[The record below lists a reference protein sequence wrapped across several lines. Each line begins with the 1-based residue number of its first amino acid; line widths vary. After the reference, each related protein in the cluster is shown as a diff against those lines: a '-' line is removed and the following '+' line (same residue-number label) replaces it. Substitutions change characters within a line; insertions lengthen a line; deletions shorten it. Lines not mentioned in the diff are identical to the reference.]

1 MGQKVHPV
9 GLRLG
14 ITRTWDSRWFED
26 KQYVNW
32 LHEDLRMRKELESL
46 SRSAAV
52 ARVEIER
59 RANQARVLIST
70 AKPGIII
77 GKRGAG
83 IEEIKKKLEKI
94 TGKQVSVNVVEIKH
108 PELDAKLV
116 ANNIVDQLEKRIA
129 FRRAMRQALQRTMKA
144 GAKGIKVQ
152 CGGRLGGAEIARVER
167 NFEGKV
173 PLHTLRANID
183 YAHSEAYTTFG
194 RIGVK
199 VWVYLGEVLPD
210 GKQQPVQPQTRD
222 GRPPRRPRPARPARP
237 SALAPAAAVPVP
249 APAAPL
255 PVVEAPQTEQ
265 LPAVEAPQT
274 SAAPVEQEARPLP
287 PETPSAPETPGAS
300 ATQNT
305 TETKDGE
312 A

>member
-1 MGQKVHPV
+1 VGQKVNPI

-14 ITRTWDSRWFED
+14 ITRTWDSRWFEG
-26 KQYVNW
+26 KQYRVR
-32 LHEDLRMRKELESL
+32 LHEDLRIREIVDSL

-52 ARVEIER
+52 SKLEIER
-59 RANQARVLIST
+59 RANQVRIVINT

-83 IEEIKKKLEKI
+83 IEDLRKQLERES
-94 TGKQVSVNVVEIKH
+94 GKPVNVNVVEIKH

-129 FRRAMRQALQRTMKA
+129 FRRAMRQAIQRTMKA

-152 CGGRLGGAEIARVER
+152 VGGRLGGAEIARVER

-183 YAHSEAYTTFG
+183 YAQSEAYTTFG

-199 VWVYLGEVLPD
+199 VWIYLGEVMPD
-210 GKQQPVQPQTRD
+210 KAKTEVPSGSATTRI
-222 GRPPRRPRPARPARP
+222 PRVPRQRTVRTARPAEP
-237 SALAPAAAVPVP
+237 EAPAEPQVAAAQSQPAEAPLAVEPLELAPPQSPASEPQAAPP
-249 APAAPL
+249 APAD
-255 PVVEAPQTEQ
+255 TENK
-265 LPAVEAPQT
+265 E
-274 SAAPVEQEARPLP
+274 
-287 PETPSAPETPGAS
+287 
-300 ATQNT
+300 
-305 TETKDGE
+305 
-312 A
+312 

>member
-1 MGQKVHPV
+1 MGQKVNPI

-14 ITRTWDSRWFED
+14 ITRTWDSRWFEG
-26 KQYVNW
+26 KQYRDR
-32 LHEDLRMRKELESL
+32 LHEDLRIREIVDSL

-52 ARVEIER
+52 SRVEIER
-59 RANQARVLIST
+59 RANQVRVAVNT

-83 IEEIKKKLEKI
+83 IEELRKQLERES
-94 TGKQVSVNVVEIKH
+94 GKQVNVNVVEIKH

-129 FRRAMRQALQRTMKA
+129 FRRAMRQAIQRTMKA

-152 CGGRLGGAEIARVER
+152 VGGRLGGAEIARVER

-183 YAHSEAYTTFG
+183 YAQSEAYTTFG

-199 VWVYLGEVLPD
+199 VWIYLGEIIPD
-210 GKQQPVQPQTRD
+210 AKQRGETAGLAASARAL
-222 GRPPRRPRPARPARP
+222 RAPRRTAKAKAPE
-237 SALAPAAAVPVP
+237 APAAEA
-249 APAAPL
+249 
-255 PVVEAPQTEQ
+255 APQTGAQ
-265 LPAVEAPQT
+265 ATAAPAPELASDATPSEAAAPAGQGETALVEAQ
-274 SAAPVEQEARPLP
+274 P
-287 PETPSAPETPGAS
+287 PESPGPQQPAESPSPEG
-300 ATQNT
+300 N
-305 TETKDGE
+305 D
-312 A
+312 